1 MPDKPA
7 KPGFKKPA
15 SPKAAPNPRRKL
27 KAVDTPPSDKTVRVG
42 VELSTEDSARD
53 TGPLSIEDLA
63 RQRRLFG
70 FYPALVTSTKDPLGQ
85 GRVKVKLPWSPDGGG
100 DSYEVW
106 ARLAVYMADLHRN
119 VWFLPR
125 PNDEVLVGFEGG
137 EPGSPFVIGALLKDG
152 PGSVELHDNSGNV
165 ITLDSSGVSARA
177 NPRQSPSVV
186 SKRETELLG
195 RINAG
200 LSEPQTRRLEAL
212 DARRKEETLT
222 PEEHAELLGLVDVS
236 ERLAVGRAEALVEL
250 ARLRGA
256 TVRSLMSD
264 LGLGLAGRG

>member
-1 MPDKPA
+1 
-7 KPGFKKPA
+7 
-15 SPKAAPNPRRKL
+15 
-27 KAVDTPPSDKTVRVG
+27 
-42 VELSTEDSARD
+42 
-53 TGPLSIEDLA
+53 
-63 RQRRLFG
+63 LFG

-106 ARLAVYMADLHRN
+106 ARRLAVYAADPNRN
-119 VWFLPR
+119 IWFLPL
-125 PNDEVLVGFEGG
+125 PNDEVLVGFEEGD
-137 EPGSPFVIGALLKDG
+137 PRSPFVIGALLKDG
-152 PGSVELHDNSGNV
+152 PGSFELHDNSGNV
-165 ITLDSSGVSARA
+165 ITLDSSGVTLHASTNLLVRSGGDVITLDSSGVSVRAAGDVITLNSSGVNVRAAARA

-200 LSEPQTRRLEAL
+200 LSEPQARRLEAL

-264 LGLGLAGRG
+264 LGLGVAGRL